1 MNQITVLDAA
11 TISRTLEHSALLHR
25 LLRIALQDR
34 PLAALLDEA
43 LEQLLGVSWLSP
55 LPRGGVFLT
64 DATGAAL
71 SLVAERDLGAGIT
84 RQCARI
90 PLGQGPPGQAAAGAW
105 QIDAGGSD
113 ASCQTPFDGFAPNGH
128 YSVPITA
135 RNERLGLLLVCLPEG
150 HRRDAGEIDFLT
162 GFADIL
168 ALLIAAKRREAT
180 AAETQ
185 ARLGEALAETDSLM
199 RTIRQHTIFSQ
210 ARPDGTITDV
220 NDAFC
225 EISGY
230 SRDELVGAPHRINN
244 SGRHPPEFWA
254 DFWQKINSGQAWRG
268 EICNRRKDGSLYWV
282 DSIVMPMCDA
292 EGHVERFV
300 SVRSDVTER
309 RQAEEKLARMGRIL
323 DDSANE
329 IYVFDADSLKFTLVN
344 RGAREN
350 LGYSREELAR
360 LTPIDLKPDLGAHGF
375 TELIAPLLAG
385 RIDKQTFETVHCR
398 KDGTTY
404 PVEISLHHA
413 AEESPPVF
421 VAIVQDISQ
430 RRSNDARIEQL
441 AFYDPLTGLA
451 NRALMVDRLRQ
462 AVARA
467 ERYGQTLSLLFMDL
481 NRFKEIND
489 TRGHGV
495 GDAALAEVARRFR
508 AVMRR
513 SETLARIG
521 GDEFVAIVENV
532 TRANVIGIIH
542 RLKGALAEPIVVEGK
557 AHNLS
562 VSVGVADFP
571 RDSTQP
577 ESLLQL
583 ADIAM
588 YEAKSQG
595 GGYRFYD
602 PEMGRAVAKRHEIAV
617 RLAQALAED
626 RLDLFFQPFVNLETG
641 ALEGAEALLRWRDPD
656 WGFVRPDEFIPIAA
670 ERRMLAEIGNWVIER
685 ACRQLR
691 DWREAGLC
699 GLDRLAIN
707 VAAEQMESAAIL
719 HRIEAAL
726 RRHDTPA
733 EALEVEITES
743 SMMTDPARAAET
755 LRRLKDLGLRISIDD
770 FGTGYSSLAYLKQF
784 ATDKLKIDMSFVRDL
799 LDDPNTQAI
808 IAATI
813 AMARSLGLKVL
824 AEGVETEAQ
833 AARLREL
840 RCDQAQGYLFGRPVP
855 ADEFARTWLRP
866 ASADRPAEG

>member
-1 MNQITVLDAA
+1 MNQITVLDAV
-11 TISRTLEHSALLHR
+11 TISRTLEQSALLHR
-25 LLRIALQDR
+25 LLPLVLADR

-43 LEQLLGVSWLSP
+43 LDQLFAVSWLAH
-55 LPRGGVFLT
+55 LPGGGVFLA
-64 DATGAAL
+64 DETGTALTLAA
-71 SLVAERDLGAGIT
+71 EHGLGPEIAG
-84 RQCARI
+84 RCARI
-90 PLGQGPPGQAAAGAW
+90 P
-105 QIDAGGSD
+105 
-113 ASCQTPFDGFAPNGH
+113 FAPPAGDGTHAEMFDAIAPDGH
-128 YSVPITA
+128 YTVPITA
-135 RNERLGLLLVCLPEG
+135 PDAMLGLLLVRLPEG
-150 HRRDAGEIDFLT
+150 RRRDAGEIDFLT
-162 GFADIL
+162 SVGELL
-168 ALLIAAKRREAT
+168 ALLIAANRR
-180 AAETQ
+180 AASAARTE
-185 ARLGEALAETDSLM
+185 ARLGAALAETDSLM

-210 ARPDGTITDV
+210 ASPDGTITEV

-225 EISGY
+225 AISGY

-244 SGRHPPEFWA
+244 SGRHSAEFWA
-254 DFWQKINSGQAWRG
+254 DFWQKINNGEVWRG

-282 DSIVMPMCDA
+282 DSIVMPVCDS
-292 EGHVERFV
+292 EGRVERFV
-300 SVRSDVTER
+300 SLRRDVTER
-309 RQAEEKLARMGRIL
+309 RHADEQLARMGRIL
-323 DDSANE
+323 DDSSNE
-329 IYVFDADSLKFTLVN
+329 IYVFDASTLKFTLVN

-350 LGYSREELAR
+350 LGYGSEELAG
-360 LTPIDLKPDLGAHGF
+360 LTPIDLDPDLAAHGF
-375 TELIAPLLAG
+375 AELIAPLLAG
-385 RIDKQTFETVHCR
+385 KIDKQFFETVHRR
-398 KDGTTY
+398 KDGSTY
-404 PVEISLHHA
+404 PVEVSLHYA
-413 AEESPPVF
+413 ADENPPVF
-421 VAIVQDISQ
+421 VAIVQDITQ
-430 RRSNDARIEQL
+430 RKSNDARIEQL

-451 NRALMVDRLRQ
+451 NRALMIDRLRQ

-571 RDSTQP
+571 KDSTQP

-617 RLAQALAED
+617 RLSQAVAED
-626 RLDLFFQPFVNLETG
+626 RLELFFQPFVSLETG
-641 ALEGAEALLRWRDPD
+641 ALEGAEALLRWRDPE

-670 ERRMLAEIGNWVIER
+670 ERRMLADIGNWVIDR

-726 RRHDTPA
+726 RRNETPA
-733 EALEVEITES
+733 QALEVEITES
-743 SMMTDPARAAET
+743 SMMTDPDRAAET

-833 AARLREL
+833 AQRLREL
-840 RCDQAQGYLFGRPVP
+840 RCDQAQGYLFGKPVP
-855 ADEFARTWLRP
+855 ADDFARTWLRP
-866 ASADRPAEG
+866 APGKAPATE

>member
-1 MNQITVLDAA
+1 MNQITVLDAV
-11 TISRTLEHSALLHR
+11 TSSRTLEQSALLHR
-25 LLRIALQDR
+25 LLPLVLADR

-43 LEQLLGVSWLSP
+43 LDQLFAVSWLTH
-55 LPRGGVFLT
+55 LPGGGVFLA
-64 DATGAAL
+64 DETGTALTLAA
-71 SLVAERDLGAGIT
+71 EHGLGPEIAG
-84 RQCARI
+84 RCARI
-90 PLGQGPPGQAAAGAW
+90 P
-105 QIDAGGSD
+105 
-113 ASCQTPFDGFAPNGH
+113 FAPTAGDGTHAEMFDAIAPEGH
-128 YSVPITA
+128 YTVPITA
-135 RNERLGLLLVCLPEG
+135 RDAMLGLLLVRLPEG
-150 HRRDAGEIDFLT
+150 RRRDAGEIDFLT
-162 GFADIL
+162 SVADIL
-168 ALLIAAKRREAT
+168 ALLIAANRR
-180 AAETQ
+180 AASAARTE
-185 ARLGEALAETDSLM
+185 ARLGAALAETDSLM

-210 ARPDGTITDV
+210 ASPDGTITEV

-225 EISGY
+225 AISGY

-244 SGRHPPEFWA
+244 SGRHSVEFWA
-254 DFWQKINSGQAWRG
+254 DFWQKINNGEVWRG

-282 DSIVMPMCDA
+282 DSIVMPVCDS
-292 EGHVERFV
+292 EGRVERFA
-300 SVRSDVTER
+300 SLRRDVTER
-309 RQAEEKLARMGRIL
+309 RHADEQLARMGRIL
-323 DDSANE
+323 DDSSNE
-329 IYVFDADSLKFTLVN
+329 IYVFDASTLKFTLVN

-350 LGYSREELAR
+350 LGYGSEELAG
-360 LTPIDLKPDLGAHGF
+360 LTPIDLKPELAAHGF
-375 TELIAPLLAG
+375 AELIAPLLDG
-385 RIDKQTFETVHCR
+385 KIDKQVFETVHRR

-404 PVEISLHHA
+404 PVEVSLHYA
-413 AEESPPVF
+413 GDESPPVF
-421 VAIVQDISQ
+421 VAIVQDIAQ
-430 RRSNDARIEQL
+430 RKSNDARIEQL

-451 NRALMVDRLRQ
+451 NRALMIERLRQ
-462 AVARA
+462 AVAQA
-467 ERYGQTLSLLFMDL
+467 ERYGQNLSLLFMDL

-617 RLAQALAED
+617 RLSQAVAED
-626 RLDLFFQPFVNLETG
+626 RLELFFQPFVNLETG
-641 ALEGAEALLRWRDPD
+641 ALEGAEALLRWRDPE

-670 ERRMLAEIGNWVIER
+670 ERRMLADIGNWVIDR

-726 RRHDTPA
+726 RRNETPA
-733 EALEVEITES
+733 QALEVEITES
-743 SMMTDPARAAET
+743 SMMTDPDRAAET

-833 AARLREL
+833 AQRLREL
-840 RCDQAQGYLFGRPVP
+840 RCDQAQGYLFGKPVP
-855 ADEFARTWLRP
+855 ADDFARTWLRP
-866 ASADRPAEG
+866 APGKAPPQG